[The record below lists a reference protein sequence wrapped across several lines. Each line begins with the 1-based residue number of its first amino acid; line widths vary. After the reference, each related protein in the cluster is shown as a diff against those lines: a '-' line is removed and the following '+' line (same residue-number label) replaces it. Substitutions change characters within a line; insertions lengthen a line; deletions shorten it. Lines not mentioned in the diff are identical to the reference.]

1 MISRRDLWLAPHAR
15 HTTPQTFCRPRRRLS
30 RKLPLMQ
37 RNNYKTNKKIGA
49 NWLHA
54 FLLIQFRMQ
63 WLICDQ
69 SQEVLIC
76 LVQTPDFN
84 RKFTHFAKKK
94 CNNPLPASAKS
105 NWAKNNRRKPRVDRM
120 EWSVACNRRL
130 STSNAPI
137 CFRMCPLKQTKPH
150 VRHSEF
156 SRCKPISFKFC
167 FKTVPTRCIR
177 QARVKR
183 IVKWRIARPLQLKR
197 WWPTGMQHFSAQQTP
212 STNLTQTDLEFKK
225 QVWEFLGKL
234 CKTLF

>member
-1 MISRRDLWLAPHAR
+1 M
-15 HTTPQTFCRPRRRLS
+15 
-30 RKLPLMQ
+30 
-37 RNNYKTNKKIGA
+37 
-49 NWLHA
+49 
-54 FLLIQFRMQ
+54 
-63 WLICDQ
+63 
-69 SQEVLIC
+69 
-76 LVQTPDFN
+76 VQTPDFN

-167 FKTVPTRCIR
+167 FKTVPTRYTSSKG
-177 QARVKR
+177 QANCQVEDCAP
-183 IVKWRIARPLQLKR
+183 VTVEEVMADGHAPLFG
-197 WWPTGMQHFSAQQTP
+197 PTNKHPQPISR
-212 STNLTQTDLEFKK
+212 K
-225 QVWEFLGKL
+225 QI
-234 CKTLF
+234 